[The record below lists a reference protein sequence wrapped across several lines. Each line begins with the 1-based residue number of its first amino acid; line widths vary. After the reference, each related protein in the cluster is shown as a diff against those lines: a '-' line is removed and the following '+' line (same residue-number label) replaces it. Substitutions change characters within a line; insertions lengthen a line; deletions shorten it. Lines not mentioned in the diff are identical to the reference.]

1 MSETTKKNYELR
13 PLKAS
18 DMGMI
23 CKVLSKIG
31 IREFKGC
38 FQLGDLKDAKENVE
52 AIGFG
57 VLFDIAG
64 IIIGH
69 IPDAEKEIQTVL
81 ASLTGIP
88 VEEIEVLSLA
98 DYGGMIVEVVTKDDF
113 KDFFGR
119 VMKLFNR

>member
-1 MSETTKKNYELR
+1 MSETTGKIYDLR

-23 CKVLSKIG
+23 CKALSKIG
-31 IREFKGC
+31 IREFKEC

-64 IIIGH
+64 IIIEH

-81 ASLTGIP
+81 ASLTGMP
-88 VEEIEVLSLA
+88 AEEIKALPFA
-98 DYGGMIVEVVTKDDF
+98 DYGEMIIEVVTKDDF

-119 VMKLFNR
+119 VMKLFSR

>member
-1 MSETTKKNYELR
+1 MSEKNFELR

-31 IREFKGC
+31 IREFKEC
-38 FQLGDLKDAKENVE
+38 FQLGDLKDAKGNVE

-64 IIIGH
+64 IIIEH
-69 IPDAEKEIQTVL
+69 IPSAEKEIQTVL

-88 VEEIEVLSLA
+88 VEEIKVLPFA
-98 DYGGMIVEVVTKDDF
+98 DYGEMIIEVVTKDDF